1 MEKERAVGISI
12 SVRRSSG
19 TMNCQDGPWLMMP
32 S

>member
-19 TMNCQDGPWLMMP
+19 AMNCQDVPWH
-32 S
+32 SE